1 MGYTHRQ
8 THAHTHPQTD
18 TRART
23 NRQTDTH
30 TNENYSISHFVL
42 PQNGDYT
49 SAELHCFQ
57 LWQAEP
63 TNIGAL
69 LLLSSIHFQNGKFN
83 KSAHYSKLAIK
94 TNPLLAEAYSNLGKT
109 GDEDEW

>member
-1 MGYTHRQ
+1 MLPIAGTQLQAGATQVATTQALAELAHREYQ
-8 THAHTHPQTD
+8 
-18 TRART
+18 
-23 NRQTDTH
+23 
-30 TNENYSISHFVL
+30 S
-42 PQNGDYT
+42 GDYT

-69 LLLSSIHFQNGKFN
+69 LLLSSIHFQNGKFT

-94 TNPLLAEAYSNLGKT
+94 TNPLLAEAYSNLGNVYKET
-109 GDEDEW
+109 GKLAMALENYR